1 MGPVSEARRAVHRD
15 GPFLTV
21 AAAIA
26 VVGCLAA
33 TVTPIAVGASA
44 AYTGSTVTSGLLGT
58 VFAVQN
64 MRLFRRDGT
73 VALAPSVL
81 TVLFGLW
88 FLLAPLQYDV
98 GLLATAGSQ
107 LAGLLVATFAGYMAV
122 SSLAS
127 GLR

>member
-98 GLLATAGSQ
+98 LATAGSQ